1 MSSFISLYR
10 LRYRLGPGYIRCLG
24 SRPHLACRLA
34 PQYRKSRA
42 APAASPRRPRT
53 PPGGKD
59 HWREKRTLA
68 KGGGPE
74 SSPSPPL
81 SELRAR
87 APGPVPGCPRQGPR
101 LGAVPPCLP
110 RHRGV
115 SVLVQS
121 RYRRYHLLPPPLRA
135 RIIRGSFAPERM
147 SVLLRHDPDATQ
159 MAFTFRCDLLLG
171 RSTLKEGGVC
181 WYS

>member
-121 RYRRYHLLPPPLRA
+121 RYRRYHLLPPRASGAPRVEVQPLRA
-135 RIIRGSFAPERM
+135 RITGILRTRTDIRFAP
-147 SVLLRHDPDATQ
+147 A
-159 MAFTFRCDLLLG
+159 
-171 RSTLKEGGVC
+171 
-181 WYS
+181 